1 MRIRNADFDEIVD
14 LIAEAA
20 RVSRHAKRAYELLRE
35 NDRDLPILTDRQAL
49 IAGRMAEVA

>member
-1 MRIRNADFDEIVD
+1 MRIRSADFDEIVD

-20 RVSRHAKRAYELLRE
+20 QVSRHAKRAYELLRE
-35 NDRDLPILTDRQAL
+35 NDRELPLLADRQAL